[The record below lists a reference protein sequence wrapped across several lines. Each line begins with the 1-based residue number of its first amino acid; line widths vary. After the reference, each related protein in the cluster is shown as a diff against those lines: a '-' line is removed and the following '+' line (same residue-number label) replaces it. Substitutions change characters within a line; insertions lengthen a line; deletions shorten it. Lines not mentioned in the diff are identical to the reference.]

1 MAPRNFPE
9 YGPIQRRRAAPEHTR
24 RTRPMA
30 TPNFD
35 QPYTEATVP
44 IRTLP
49 RRVAALPRP
58 YEPPRRGRG
67 WWWKAPLVLL
77 LLLATGAVAG
87 LAWLDNQYRDRI
99 LPNVA
104 LQGIDLSRNT
114 MPEAQRKIEV
124 AFGTFLTEP
133 ITLTYQERAWHPLP
147 ADLGVRIDVQRS
159 LNEAYRFGRSNG
171 LVTNLS
177 QVAQIYQQG
186 RDLPLRITVDERKLG
201 AFLQSIA
208 AEVEQPGREAA
219 LAIVQGSPQS
229 TESINGRMVLLDETR
244 TDIQNALR
252 TLKPQSV
259 SLRTTELRPQLTT
272 DGIAEAKRTVE
283 AMLQSPIEL
292 VFGETVFPLDQA
304 ELADMIVLQ
313 RVDGGDGNLLN
324 AQLDQGKLLKFATL
338 LADEIGRDSVEPR
351 VNFNGGALEIF
362 REGRVGIPAQH
373 RPHHGAGQR
382 RGDNRNPAPGPAGRR
397 SAAQGNAR
405 ESGEPGVRELVSI
418 GRSDYSGSAAYRIHN
433 IKAGVN
439 LMHGILI
446 PPEGE
451 FSFNEN
457 VGAIDEE
464 HGFVEG
470 YAIVGNRT
478 QLEPGGGICQDST
491 TLFRAAFYAGLP
503 FTDWTPHRF
512 RISWYEKYEPIGM
525 DSTIFTGG
533 GPDLRF
539 VNDTG
544 NWLLIQGYANDAD
557 ASVTF
562 SMYGTK
568 VPGRVVERTEPVITN
583 ETPAPP
589 EPLYIDDPEQP
600 VGSFKQ
606 TDTARG
612 GMEIEIWRVIR
623 QNGEEVSREPFR
635 TKFEAWPDIFLK
647 HPKTP
652 KPRG

>member
-9 YGPIQRRRAAPEHTR
+9 YGPIQRRRTSLEHPR
-24 RTRPMA
+24 RSRPMA
-30 TPNFD
+30 TPNYD
-35 QPYTEATVP
+35 QPYTDATVP

-49 RRVAALPRP
+49 RRVAALPRT
-58 YEPPRRGRG
+58 YEQPRRGRG
-67 WWWKAPLVLL
+67 WWWKAPLLL
-77 LLLATGAVAG
+77 LLLMASGAVAG

-104 LQGIDLSRNT
+104 LQGVDLSKNS
-114 MPEAQRKIEV
+114 MPEAQRKIEA
-124 AFGTFLTEP
+124 AFGDFLAEP
-133 ITLTYQERAWHPLP
+133 IALTYQDRVWHPLP
-147 ADLGVRIDVQRS
+147 AELGIKVELQRA

-171 LVTNLS
+171 LVANLA
-177 QVAQIYQQG
+177 QVAQVYQQG
-186 RDLPLRITVDERKLG
+186 RDLPLRITVDERKLS
-201 AFLQSIA
+201 AYLQSIA
-208 AEVEQPGREAA
+208 AEVEQPGQEAA
-219 LAIVQGSPQS
+219 LAIVEGRPQA

-244 TDIQNALR
+244 QDIQTALR

-259 SLRTTELRPQLTT
+259 TLRTTELRPQLTT

-292 VFGETVFPLDQA
+292 VFGATVFSLDQA
-304 ELADMIVLQ
+304 ELAELIVLQ
-313 RVDGGDGNLLN
+313 RVAGVDGNLLN
-324 AQLDQGKLLKFATL
+324 AQLDQNKLRKFTTV

-362 REGRVGIPAQH
+362 REGRVGYRLNIDH
-373 RPHHGAGQR
+373 TIEMINGAVTSATR
-382 RGDNRNPAPGPAGRR
+382 RLELPVEEVQPQVTPENLASLGI
-397 SAAQGNAR
+397 
-405 ESGEPGVRELVSI
+405 RELVST
-418 GRSDYSGSAAYRIHN
+418 GKSDYSGSAAYRIHN

-446 PPEGE
+446 PPDGE

-512 RISWYEKYEPIGM
+512 RISWYEKYDSIGM

-562 SMYGTK
+562 SLYGTK
-568 VPGRVVERTEPVITN
+568 VPGRTVERTEPVITN
-583 ETPAPP
+583 QTPAPT
-589 EPLYIDDPEQP
+589 EPVYIDDPEQP

-612 GMEIEIWRVIR
+612 GMEIEIWRVIY

-635 TKFEAWPDIFLK
+635 TKFEAWPNIFLK
-647 HPKTP
+647 NPQTP